1 MQTSTKFSFDLDKL
15 IEYWASGD
23 NIVSCNLHV
32 GLIARVKIS
41 FSLLS
46 ICTDELRSIPK
57 IMTFSLTLRLGNEN
71 FKGGSNPRP

>member
-1 MQTSTKFSFDLDKL
+1 MQTSTKFSFDIDKL
-15 IEYWASGD
+15 TEYWPSGD

-32 GLIARVKIS
+32 GPIARVKIF
-41 FSLLS
+41 FSWLS

-57 IMTFSLTLRLGNEN
+57 IMTFSLTLRSGNEN